1 MDPNMECS
9 LFLIDLISEDIFSI
23 DATLRLYLYSIESN
37 MVFIFSKRN

>member
-9 LFLIDLISEDIFSI
+9 LFLIDLISEAIFSI

-37 MVFIFSKRN
+37 MVSIFSKRN